1 MGKINIG
8 RLILGGIVAGIVGDL
23 LDYPVDGVW
32 LAKSW
37 NHGMQALGRSPL
49 TASQALWF
57 DLLGIVI
64 GLVAIWIYAGI
75 RPRFGAGVKTAVY
88 AGVATWIL
96 GFLVPNVAFMCIEG
110 LFSEHL
116 TLYTTAGNFV
126 ECVVGAIAGAA
137 LYKED

>member
-1 MGKINIG
+1 MGKINVG

-23 LDYPVDGVW
+23 LDFPIDGVW
-32 LAKSW
+32 LANRW
-37 NHGMQALGRSPL
+37 TVGLRALGHPGFG
-49 TASQALWF
+49 TSQIVWF
-57 DLLGIVI
+57 NLLGLVT

-75 RPRFGAGVKTAVY
+75 RPRFGAGVKTAIY

-96 GFLVPNVAFMCIEG
+96 GFLVPNAAFMYVVG
-110 LFSEHL
+110 LFSKHL
-116 TLYTTAGNFV
+116 TLYTTIGNLV